1 MLRGRAC
8 RERLEPPLNRAHGQR
23 LPTLSL
29 WSLLDPMS
37 FLSRLLGT
45 GPDPRAELL
54 PLWHKV
60 IALSRTP
67 DFYARHG
74 VADTID
80 GRFDMVTT
88 MLAVTMLR
96 MEQSPT
102 LAARCALLTELFVE
116 DMDGQLRESGVGD
129 LVVGKHMGKLM
140 AALGGRMGALR
151 DAFAAG
157 EVEPVARALERNH
170 HWREEGGDPA
180 GLATSI
186 LAYRDALATAS
197 EEDIAAGNIAL

>member
-1 MLRGRAC
+1 
-8 RERLEPPLNRAHGQR
+8 
-23 LPTLSL
+23 
-29 WSLLDPMS
+29 MS

-60 IALSRTP
+60 IELSRTP
-67 DFYARHG
+67 HFYARHG
-74 VADTID
+74 AADTVD

-96 MEQSPT
+96 MEQSPA

-151 DAFAAG
+151 TAFATGGVDPLAK
-157 EVEPVARALERNH
+157 VLERNH
-170 HWREEGGDPA
+170 HWRDDGGDAA
-180 GLATSI
+180 GLAACV
-186 LAYRDALATAS
+186 LAYRDSLAQA
-197 EEDIAAGNIAL
+197 DDAAIAAGTITL

>member
-1 MLRGRAC
+1 
-8 RERLEPPLNRAHGQR
+8 
-23 LPTLSL
+23 
-29 WSLLDPMS
+29 MS

-54 PLWHKV
+54 PLWHRV
-60 IALSRTP
+60 IELSRTP
-67 DFYARHG
+67 DFYAKHG
-74 VADTID
+74 AADSID

-96 MEQSPT
+96 MEQSPA

-151 DAFAAG
+151 DAFASGGQDA
-157 EVEPVARALERNH
+157 VAQVLDRNH
-170 HWREEGGDPA
+170 HWREGGGDPA
-180 GLATSI
+180 GLAGRI
-186 LAYRDALATAS
+186 LAYRDALAAAP
-197 EEDIAAGNIAL
+197 EGDIGAGRISL

>member
-1 MLRGRAC
+1 
-8 RERLEPPLNRAHGQR
+8 
-23 LPTLSL
+23 
-29 WSLLDPMS
+29 MS

-45 GPDPRAELL
+45 GPDPRSELV
-54 PLWHKV
+54 PLWHRV
-60 IALSRTP
+60 IELSRTP
-67 DFYARHG
+67 EFYARHG
-74 VADTID
+74 VADTVD

-96 MEQSPT
+96 MEQTPA

-157 EVEPVARALERNH
+157 GVEPVAQALERNH
-170 HWREEGGDPA
+170 HWREGGGDPA
-180 GLATSI
+180 GLAAGV
-186 LAYRDALATAS
+186 LAYRDALAAAS
-197 EEDIAAGNIAL
+197 EDEIGKGRISL

>member
-1 MLRGRAC
+1 M
-8 RERLEPPLNRAHGQR
+8 
-23 LPTLSL
+23 SL
-29 WSLLDPMS
+29 
-37 FLSRLLGT
+37 LSRLLGT
-45 GPDPRAELL
+45 GPDPRSELV
-54 PLWHKV
+54 PLWHRV
-60 IALSRTP
+60 IELSRTP
-67 DFYARHG
+67 DFYAAHG

-96 MEQSPT
+96 MEQTPA

-151 DAFAAG
+151 DAFAQNS
-157 EVEPVARALERNH
+157 VAAVADVLERNH
-170 HWREEGGDPA
+170 HWREDGGDPA
-180 GLATSI
+180 GLAGRI
-186 LAYRDALATAS
+186 VAYRDALAAAS
-197 EEDIAAGNIAL
+197 EEDIGAGRISL

>member
-1 MLRGRAC
+1 M
-8 RERLEPPLNRAHGQR
+8 
-23 LPTLSL
+23 
-29 WSLLDPMS
+29 DPMS

-45 GPDPRAELL
+45 GSDPRSELV

-60 IALSRTP
+60 IELSRTP
-67 DFYARHG
+67 DFYGRHG

-88 MLAVTMLR
+88 MLAITMLR
-96 MEQSPT
+96 MEQSPV

-151 DAFAAG
+151 TAFATG
-157 EVEPVARALERNH
+157 GVEPVAEALERNH

-180 GLATSI
+180 GLAARL
-186 LAYRDALATAS
+186 LAYRAALAAAP
-197 EEDIAAGNIAL
+197 DDAVAAGTIAL

>member
-1 MLRGRAC
+1 
-8 RERLEPPLNRAHGQR
+8 
-23 LPTLSL
+23 
-29 WSLLDPMS
+29 MS
-37 FLSRLLGT
+37 FFSRLLGT
-45 GPDPRAELL
+45 GPDPRSELV
-54 PLWHKV
+54 PLWHRV
-60 IALSRTP
+60 IELSRTP

-74 VADTID
+74 VADSID

-96 MEQSPT
+96 MEQTPA

-151 DAFAAG
+151 EAFAAG
-157 EVEPVARALERNH
+157 GEQAVTEVLERNH
-170 HWREEGGDPA
+170 HWRDGGGDPA
-180 GLATSI
+180 GLAGRI
-186 LAYRDALATAS
+186 LAYRDALAAAS
-197 EEDIAAGNIAL
+197 EEDIGAGRITL